1 MEEFLSQ
8 KGVKFVERDV
18 IGNPLSTQEI
28 MDLLTTGPG
37 QIRTPIVK
45 VGKDVVLGY
54 TVPKLEKIF
63 G

>member
-1 MEEFLSQ
+1 M
-8 KGVKFVERDV
+8 KFVERDV